1 MLYVWCKLRN
11 VATKLRDFW
20 SVRALLVVVSEGRAR
35 HVWRIEGDERG
46 NGLAER
52 EHWPSYAV
60 AKLLS
65 REIRQAIAVV
75 NEWRRDQSEHSMFHV
90 ARIAIL
96 GHQLEKERIVQEVDP
111 CLDHGQ
117 L

>member
-11 VATKLRDFW
+11 VSAKLRDFW
-20 SVRALLVVVSEGRAR
+20 SVRALLVVVSERRAR

-52 EHWPSYAV
+52 EHRPSYAI

-75 NEWRRDQSEHSMFHV
+75 NEWRRDQSEHSMIHV
-90 ARIAIL
+90 ASIVIL

-111 CLDHGQ
+111 CLDHGP